1 MSTSELRHI
10 IWEQSWVDI
19 FALPQVLLRRDTY
32 AILGTPSS
40 RVLWDIALG
49 ALIFFFQGNFFC
61 NASGPFGRVSI
72 IPYGSLPALV
82 GGGSHL
88 PLKVLFPFL
97 DRWEG

>member
-1 MSTSELRHI
+1 MSASELRHI

-32 AILGTPSS
+32 AILGTPSL

-49 ALIFFFQGNFFC
+49 ALIFSFKVIFC

-72 IPYGSLPALV
+72 IPYGCLPALLGV
-82 GGGSHL
+82 SSHL
-88 PLKVLFPFL
+88 PLKVLSPFL
-97 DRWEG
+97 GPWEG

>member
-1 MSTSELRHI
+1 MSASELRHI

-49 ALIFFFQGNFFC
+49 ALIFLFKVIFAMPMALLVESPSYHMGAC
-61 NASGPFGRVSI
+61 PHYSG
-72 IPYGSLPALV
+72 
-82 GGGSHL
+82 
-88 PLKVLFPFL
+88 
-97 DRWEG
+97 